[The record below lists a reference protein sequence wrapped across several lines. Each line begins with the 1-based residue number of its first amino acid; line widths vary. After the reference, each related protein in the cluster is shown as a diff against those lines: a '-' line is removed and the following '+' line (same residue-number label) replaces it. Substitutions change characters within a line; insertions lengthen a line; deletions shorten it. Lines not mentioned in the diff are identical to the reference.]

1 VTARPRGGPGR
12 ATDRNIARPTA
23 ESGYFGVQ
31 MIARAL
37 ETTKGDVENFEA
49 FLGVSPA
56 VRLGSPADQ
65 SSTVCAKVEKPLSMV
80 WNFRIGVHLPWPVVC
95 SCLTN

>member
-12 ATDRNIARPTA
+12 AIDRNIARPTA
-23 ESGYFGVQ
+23 EFGYVGVQ

-37 ETTKGDVENFEA
+37 ETTKGDASNLEA

-65 SSTVCAKVEKPLSMV
+65 SSTVCVMVDKPLSMV
-80 WNFRIGVHLPWPVVC
+80 WNFRKRVHLPWPVVC